1 MRESQMKK
9 IIAAAVATAFVA
21 PAFAADISITGDQAV
36 MYVNGDSST
45 TMVTNGDFNV
55 KASAET
61 ANGWSVSADLNIG
74 CGAGCG
80 SSSVTANNIYSEGGN
95 SLTIKGPMGTLDL
108 GDASGAV
115 DALDDTTDWGY
126 YATSGSGGNDASI
139 LWTLPS
145 FADGLTINVS
155 HTADSNSIDSA
166 TASDG
171 WSFKYSAEGA
181 TVGYGANEYQ
191 AGEEE
196 KIVIAS
202 YAAAGGKVA
211 YEQHTDT
218 TAAGVDT
225 DTTSLGVTY
234 TTGDITIAYEGQTIE
249 SAGSTSNDTTAIGI
263 HYSMGGGVTSF
274 VETLSDSKDATADAT
289 VVGIH
294 LAF

>member
-1 MRESQMKK
+1 MKK

-21 PAFAADISITGDQAV
+21 PAFAADVSLTGDQAV

-74 CGAGCG
+74 CGAGCADGSG
-80 SSSVTANNIYSEGGN
+80 SSIYAEGGN
-95 SLTIKGPMGTLDL
+95 SLTVSGPFGKVDL

-126 YATSGSGGNDASI
+126 YVTQGSGGNDASI

-145 FADGLTINVS
+145 FAEGLTVNVS
-155 HTADSNSIDSA
+155 HTADDNSIDSA

-171 WSFKYSAEGA
+171 WSFTYTNSGFLI
-181 TVGYGANEYQ
+181 GYGANEYE

-196 KIVIAS
+196 KIVKAT
-202 YAAAGGKVA
+202 YGMAGA
-211 YEQHTDT
+211 NILYEQHTDT
-218 TAAGVDT
+218 TAAGADT
-225 DTTSLGVTY
+225 DTTSLGLTY
-234 TTGDITIAYEGQTIE
+234 TTGDITLAYEGQKIE
-249 SAGSTSNDTTAIGI
+249 SAGSTSADTTAVGI

-274 VETLSDSKDATADAT
+274 VESLSDSEDPDADAT

>member
-1 MRESQMKK
+1 MKK

-21 PAFAADISITGDQAV
+21 PAFAADVSLTGDQAV

-55 KASAET
+55 KASSET

-74 CGAGCG
+74 CGAGCADG
-80 SSSVTANNIYSEGGN
+80 SGNNIYSEGGN
-95 SLTIKGPMGTLDL
+95 SLTISGPFGKMDL
-108 GDASGAV
+108 GDTSGAV

-126 YATSGSGGNDASI
+126 YVTQGSGGNDASI

-145 FADGLTINVS
+145 MVEGLTINVS
-155 HTADSNSIDSA
+155 HTADDNSIDSA

-171 WSFKYSAEGA
+171 WSFTYSNSGLL
-181 TVGYGANEYQ
+181 VGYGANEYE

-196 KIVIAS
+196 KIVKAT
-202 YAAAGGKVA
+202 YNVAGAKIM
-211 YEQHTDT
+211 YEVHTDT
-218 TAAGVDT
+218 TAPGVDT
-225 DTTSLGVTY
+225 DTTSMGLTY
-234 TTGDITIAYEGQTIE
+234 TTGDITLAYEGQKIE
-249 SAGSTSNDTTAIGI
+249 SEGTTDNDTTALGI
-263 HYSMGGGVTSF
+263 HYAMGGGVTSF
-274 VETLSDSKDATADAT
+274 VESLSDSEDSTADAT

>member
-1 MRESQMKK
+1 MKK

-21 PAFAADISITGDQAV
+21 PAFAADVSLTGDQAV

-45 TMVTNGDFNV
+45 TMITNGDFNV
-55 KASAET
+55 KASSET

-74 CGAGCG
+74 CGASCADG
-80 SSSVTANNIYSEGGN
+80 SGNNIYSEGGN
-95 SLTIKGPMGTLDL
+95 SLTVSGPFGKLDL
-108 GDASGAV
+108 GDTSGAV

-126 YATSGSGGNDASI
+126 YVTQGSGGNDASI

-145 FADGLTINVS
+145 FVEGLTVNVS
-155 HTADSNSIDSA
+155 HTADDNSIDSA

-171 WSFKYSAEGA
+171 WSFTYSNSGMLI
-181 TVGYGANEYQ
+181 GYGANEYE

-196 KIVIAS
+196 KIVKAT
-202 YAAAGGKVA
+202 YGMAGAKIM

-225 DTTSLGVTY
+225 DTTSVGLTY
-234 TTGDITIAYEGQTIE
+234 TTGDITLAYEGQKIE
-249 SAGSTSNDTTAIGI
+249 SAGTTDNDTTAVGI
-263 HYSMGGGVTSF
+263 HYAMGGGVTSF
-274 VETLSDSKDATADAT
+274 VESLSDSEDSTADAT

>member
-21 PAFAADISITGDQAV
+21 PAFAADVSLTGDQAV

-55 KASAET
+55 KASSET
-61 ANGWSVSADLNIG
+61 ANGWSIAADLNIG
-74 CGAGCG
+74 CGAGCAAG
-80 SSSVTANNIYSEGGN
+80 TGNTIYSEGGN
-95 SLTIKGPMGTLDL
+95 SLTVSGPFGKVDL

-126 YATSGSGGNDASI
+126 YATQGSSGNDASL

-145 FADGLTINVS
+145 FAEGLTVNVS
-155 HTADSNSIDSA
+155 HTADDNSIDSA

-171 WSFKYSAEGA
+171 WSFKYAAQGFA
-181 TVGYGANEYQ
+181 VGYGANEYE

-196 KIVIAS
+196 KIVNAS
-202 YAAAGGKVA
+202 YGMAGAKVA

-218 TAAGVDT
+218 TDAGVDT
-225 DTTSLGVTY
+225 DTTSIGLTY
-234 TTGDITIAYEGQTIE
+234 TTGDITIAYEGQKIE
-249 SAGSTSNDTTAIGI
+249 SEGTTENDTTALGI
-263 HYSMGGGVTSF
+263 HYSMGGGVTTF
-274 VETLSDSKDATADAT
+274 VESLSDSEDSTADAT

>member
-9 IIAAAVATAFVA
+9 IIAAAVATAYVV
-21 PAFAADISITGDQAV
+21 PAFAADVSLTGDQAV
-36 MYVNGDSST
+36 MYVNGDSESI
-45 TMVTNGDFNV
+45 MVTNGDFNV
-55 KASAET
+55 KASSET
-61 ANGWSVSADLNIG
+61 ANGWSISADLNIG
-74 CGAGCG
+74 CGAGCNV
-80 SSSVTANNIYSEGGN
+80 SSVTANNIYSEGGN

-126 YATSGSGGNDASI
+126 YVTQGSGGNDASM

-145 FADGLTINVS
+145 FADGLTVNIS
-155 HTADSNSIDSA
+155 HTADGNSIDSA

-181 TVGYGANEYQ
+181 TIGYGANEYQ

-202 YAAAGGKVA
+202 YGAAGAKIL

-225 DTTSLGVTY
+225 DTTSLGLTY
-234 TTGDITIAYEGQTIE
+234 TTGDITIAYEGQK
-249 SAGSTSNDTTAIGI
+249 N
-263 HYSMGGGVTSF
+263 
-274 VETLSDSKDATADAT
+274 
-289 VVGIH
+289 
-294 LAF
+294 

>member
-1 MRESQMKK
+1 MKK

-21 PAFAADISITGDQAV
+21 PAFAADVSLTGDQAV

-74 CGAGCG
+74 CGAACAAGTG
-80 SSSVTANNIYSEGGN
+80 NNIYSEGGN

-126 YATSGSGGNDASI
+126 YVTQGSSGNDASV

-145 FADGLTINVS
+145 MVAGLTVNVS
-155 HTADSNSIDSA
+155 HTADDNSIDSA

-171 WSFKYSAEGA
+171 WSFKYSAEGF
-181 TVGYGANEYQ
+181 TVGYGANEYE

-202 YAAAGGKVA
+202 YSVAGAKVM

-218 TAAGVDT
+218 TAAGADT
-225 DTTSLGVTY
+225 DTTSLGLTY
-234 TTGDITIAYEGQTIE
+234 TTGDITLAYEGQKIE
-249 SAGSTSNDTTAIGI
+249 SAGNTDNDTTAIGV

-274 VETLSDSKDATADAT
+274 VESLSDAEDSSADAT

>member
-1 MRESQMKK
+1 MKK

-21 PAFAADISITGDQAV
+21 PAFAADVSLTGDQAV
-36 MYVNGDSST
+36 MYVNGDSAT
-45 TMVTNGDFNV
+45 TMITNGDFNV

-74 CGAGCG
+74 CGANCADG
-80 SSSVTANNIYSEGGN
+80 SGSTIYSEGGN
-95 SLTIKGPMGTLDL
+95 SLTVSGPFGKVDL

-126 YATSGSGGNDASI
+126 YVTQGSGGNDASI

-145 FADGLTINVS
+145 FAEGLTVNVS
-155 HTADSNSIDSA
+155 HTADDNSIDSA

-171 WSFKYSAEGA
+171 WSFTYTNSGFL
-181 TVGYGANEYQ
+181 VGYGANEYE

-196 KIVIAS
+196 KIVKATYGMAGAS
-202 YAAAGGKVA
+202 IL

-218 TAAGVDT
+218 TAAGADT
-225 DTTSLGVTY
+225 DTTSLGLTY
-234 TTGDITIAYEGQTIE
+234 TTGDITLAYEGQKIE
-249 SAGSTSNDTTAIGI
+249 SAGTTENDTTAVGI

-274 VETLSDSKDATADAT
+274 VESLSDSEDSSADAT

>member
-1 MRESQMKK
+1 MKK

-45 TMVTNGDFNV
+45 TMITNGDFNV
-55 KASAET
+55 KASSET
-61 ANGWSVSADLNIG
+61 ANGWSISADLNVG
-74 CGAGCG
+74 CGANCADG
-80 SSSVTANNIYSEGGN
+80 SGSTIYSEGGN
-95 SLTIKGPMGTLDL
+95 SLTVSGPFGKVDL
-108 GDASGAV
+108 GDVSGAV
-115 DALDDTTDWGY
+115 DALDDITDWGY
-126 YATSGSGGNDASI
+126 YATSGSSGNDASI

-145 FADGLTINVS
+145 MVEGLTVNVS
-155 HTADSNSIDSA
+155 HTADDNSIDSA

-171 WSFKYSAEGA
+171 WSFKYSADGM
-181 TVGYGANEYQ
+181 TLGYGANEYE

-196 KIVIAS
+196 KIVNAS
-202 YAAAGGKVA
+202 YAAAGATVA
-211 YEQHTDT
+211 YEAHTDT

-225 DTTSLGVTY
+225 DTTSLGLTY
-234 TTGDITIAYEGQTIE
+234 TTGDITLAYEGQTIE
-249 SAGSTSNDTTAIGI
+249 SAGTTSADTSAVGI

-274 VETLSDSKDATADAT
+274 VESVSDSKDSTADAT

>member
-1 MRESQMKK
+1 MKK

-21 PAFAADISITGDQAV
+21 PAFAADVSLTGDQAV
-36 MYVNGDSST
+36 MYVNGDSAT
-45 TMVTNGDFNV
+45 TMITNGDFNV

-74 CGAGCG
+74 CGANCADG
-80 SSSVTANNIYSEGGN
+80 SGSTIYSEGGN
-95 SLTIKGPMGTLDL
+95 SLTVSGPFGKVDL

-126 YATSGSGGNDASI
+126 YVTQGSGGNDASI

-145 FADGLTINVS
+145 FAEGLTVNVS
-155 HTADSNSIDSA
+155 HTADDNSIDTA

-171 WSFKYSAEGA
+171 WSFTYKNSGFL
-181 TVGYGANEYQ
+181 VGYGANEYE

-196 KIVIAS
+196 KIVKATYGMAGAS
-202 YAAAGGKVA
+202 IL

-218 TAAGVDT
+218 TAAGADT
-225 DTTSLGVTY
+225 DTTSLGLTY
-234 TTGDITIAYEGQTIE
+234 TTGDITLAYEGQKIE
-249 SAGSTSNDTTAIGI
+249 SAGSTDNDTTAVGI

-274 VETLSDSKDATADAT
+274 VESLSDSEDPDADAT

>member
-1 MRESQMKK
+1 MKK

-21 PAFAADISITGDQAV
+21 PAFAADVSLTGDQAV

-45 TMVTNGDFNV
+45 TMITNGDFNV
-55 KASAET
+55 KASTET

-74 CGAGCG
+74 CGANCATG
-80 SSSVTANNIYSEGGN
+80 SGNNIYSEGGN

-126 YATSGSGGNDASI
+126 YATQGSSGNDASL

-145 FADGLTINVS
+145 MVAGLTVNVS
-155 HTADSNSIDSA
+155 HTADDNSIDSA

-171 WSFKYSAEGA
+171 WSFKYSAEGF
-181 TVGYGANEYQ
+181 TVGYGANEYE

-202 YAAAGGKVA
+202 YSVSGAKIA

-218 TAAGVDT
+218 TAAGADT
-225 DTTSLGVTY
+225 DTTSLGLTY
-234 TTGDITIAYEGQTIE
+234 TTGDITLAYEGQKIE
-249 SAGSTSNDTTAIGI
+249 SAGSTDNDTTAVGI

-274 VETLSDSKDATADAT
+274 VESLSDSEDSSADAT

>member
-1 MRESQMKK
+1 MKK
-9 IIAAAVATAFVA
+9 IIAAAVATAFVV
-21 PAFAADISITGDQAV
+21 PAFAADVSLTGDQAV
-36 MYVNGDSST
+36 MYVNGDSSSN
-45 TMVTNGDFNV
+45 MVTNGDFNV
-55 KASAET
+55 KASSET

-74 CGAGCG
+74 CGAACADGTG
-80 SSSVTANNIYSEGGN
+80 NNIYSEGGN

-126 YATSGSGGNDASI
+126 YVTQGSGGNDASI

-274 VETLSDSKDATADAT
+274 VETLSDSKDATSEAT
-289 VVGIH
+289 VVGIN

>member
-1 MRESQMKK
+1 MKK

-21 PAFAADISITGDQAV
+21 PAFAADVSLTGDQAV
-36 MYVNGDSST
+36 MYVNGDSAT
-45 TMVTNGDFNV
+45 TMITNGDFNV

-74 CGAGCG
+74 CGAACADG
-80 SSSVTANNIYSEGGN
+80 SGKYIYSEGGN
-95 SLTIKGPMGTLDL
+95 SLTISGPFGKVDL

-126 YATSGSGGNDASI
+126 YVTQGSSGNDASV

-145 FADGLTINVS
+145 FAEGLTVNVS
-155 HTADSNSIDSA
+155 HTADDNSIDSA

-171 WSFKYSAEGA
+171 WSFTYSNSGFL
-181 TVGYGANEYQ
+181 VGYGANEYE

-196 KIVIAS
+196 KIVKATYGMAGAS
-202 YAAAGGKVA
+202 IL

-218 TAAGVDT
+218 T
-225 DTTSLGVTY
+225 SLGLTY
-234 TTGDITIAYEGQTIE
+234 TTGDITLAYEGQKIE
-249 SAGSTSNDTTAIGI
+249 SAGSTDNDTTAVGI

-274 VETLSDSKDATADAT
+274 VESLSDSEDSSADAT

>member
-1 MRESQMKK
+1 MKK

-21 PAFAADISITGDQAV
+21 PAFAADVSLTGDQAV
-36 MYVNGDSST
+36 MYVNGDSAT
-45 TMVTNGDFNV
+45 TMITNGDFNV

-74 CGAGCG
+74 CGANCADG
-80 SSSVTANNIYSEGGN
+80 SGNNIFSEGGN
-95 SLTIKGPMGTLDL
+95 SLTVSGPFGKLDL

-126 YATSGSGGNDASI
+126 YATQGSGGNDASI

-145 FADGLTINVS
+145 LTEGLTVNVS
-155 HTADSNSIDSA
+155 HTADDNSIDSA
-166 TASDG
+166 TSSDG
-171 WSFKYSAEGA
+171 WSFTYKNSGFL
-181 TVGYGANEYQ
+181 VGYGANEYE

-196 KIVIAS
+196 KIVKAT
-202 YAAAGGKVA
+202 YGMAGA
-211 YEQHTDT
+211 TIMYEQHTDT
-218 TAAGVDT
+218 TDAGVDT
-225 DTTSLGVTY
+225 DTTSLGLTY
-234 TTGDITIAYEGQTIE
+234 STGDVTLAYEGQKIE
-249 SAGSTSNDTTAIGI
+249 SEGDTEHDTTAIGI

-274 VETLSDSKDATADAT
+274 VESLSDSEDSSADAT

>member
-1 MRESQMKK
+1 MKK

-21 PAFAADISITGDQAV
+21 PAFAADVSLTGDQAV

-45 TMVTNGDFNV
+45 TMITNGDFNV

-74 CGAGCG
+74 CGANCADG
-80 SSSVTANNIYSEGGN
+80 SGSTIYSEGGN
-95 SLTIKGPMGTLDL
+95 SLTVSGPFGKVDL

-126 YATSGSGGNDASI
+126 YVTQGSGGNDASV

-145 FADGLTINVS
+145 FAEGLTVNVS
-155 HTADSNSIDSA
+155 HTADDNSIDSA

-171 WSFKYSAEGA
+171 WSFTYANSGFLL
-181 TVGYGANEYQ
+181 GYGANEYE

-196 KIVIAS
+196 KIVKATYGMAGAS
-202 YAAAGGKVA
+202 IL

-225 DTTSLGVTY
+225 DTTSLGLTY
-234 TTGDITIAYEGQTIE
+234 TTGDITLAYEGQKIE
-249 SAGSTSNDTTAIGI
+249 SAGSTDNDTTAVGI

-274 VETLSDSKDATADAT
+274 VESLSDSEDSSADAT

>member
-1 MRESQMKK
+1 MKK

-21 PAFAADISITGDQAV
+21 PAFAADVSLTGDQAV

-45 TMVTNGDFNV
+45 IMVTNGDFNV

-74 CGAGCG
+74 CGAGCADN
-80 SSSVTANNIYSEGGN
+80 SANNIYSEGGN
-95 SLTIKGPMGTLDL
+95 SLTVSGPFGKVDL

-126 YATSGSGGNDASI
+126 YVTQGSGGNDASV

-145 FADGLTINVS
+145 FAEGLTVNVS
-155 HTADSNSIDSA
+155 HTADDNSIDSA

-171 WSFKYSAEGA
+171 WSFTYKNSGFL
-181 TVGYGANEYQ
+181 VGYGANEYE

-196 KIVIAS
+196 KIVKAT
-202 YAAAGGKVA
+202 YGMAGA
-211 YEQHTDT
+211 NILYEQHTDT

-225 DTTSLGVTY
+225 DTTSLGLTY
-234 TTGDITIAYEGQTIE
+234 TTGDITLAYEGQKIE
-249 SAGSTSNDTTAIGI
+249 SAGSTDNDTTAVGI

-274 VETLSDSKDATADAT
+274 VESLSDSEDPDADAT

>member
-1 MRESQMKK
+1 MKK

-21 PAFAADISITGDQAV
+21 PAFAADVSLTGDQAV
-36 MYVNGDSST
+36 MYVNGDSAT
-45 TMVTNGDFNV
+45 TMITNGDFNV

-74 CGAGCG
+74 CGANCADG
-80 SSSVTANNIYSEGGN
+80 SGSTIYSEGGN
-95 SLTIKGPMGTLDL
+95 SLTVSGPFGKVDL

-126 YATSGSGGNDASI
+126 YVTQGSGGNDASV

-145 FADGLTINVS
+145 FAEGLTVNVS
-155 HTADSNSIDSA
+155 HTADDNSIDSA

-171 WSFKYSAEGA
+171 WSFTYKNSGFL
-181 TVGYGANEYQ
+181 VGYGANEYE

-196 KIVIAS
+196 KIVKATYGMAGAS
-202 YAAAGGKVA
+202 IL

-225 DTTSLGVTY
+225 DTTSLGLTY
-234 TTGDITIAYEGQTIE
+234 TTGDITLAYEGQKIE
-249 SAGSTSNDTTAIGI
+249 SEGDTDADTTAVGI

-274 VETLSDSKDATADAT
+274 VESLSDSEDPDADAT

>member
-1 MRESQMKK
+1 MKK

-21 PAFAADISITGDQAV
+21 PAFAADVSLTGDQAV

-45 TMVTNGDFNV
+45 TMITNGDFNV

-74 CGAGCG
+74 CGAGCADG
-80 SSSVTANNIYSEGGN
+80 SGSTIYSEGGN
-95 SLTIKGPMGTLDL
+95 SLTVSGPFGKVDL

-126 YATSGSGGNDASI
+126 YVTQGSGGNDASI

-145 FADGLTINVS
+145 FAEGLTVNVS
-155 HTADSNSIDSA
+155 HTADDNSIDSA

-171 WSFKYSAEGA
+171 WSFTYKNSGFL
-181 TVGYGANEYQ
+181 VGYGANEYE

-196 KIVIAS
+196 KIVKATYGMAGAS
-202 YAAAGGKVA
+202 IL

-218 TAAGVDT
+218 TAAGADT
-225 DTTSLGVTY
+225 DTTSLGLTY
-234 TTGDITIAYEGQTIE
+234 TTGDITLAYEGQKIE
-249 SAGSTSNDTTAIGI
+249 SAGSTDNDTTAVGI

-274 VETLSDSKDATADAT
+274 VESLSDSEDSSADAT

>member
-1 MRESQMKK
+1 MKK

-21 PAFAADISITGDQAV
+21 PAFAADVSLTGDQAV
-36 MYVNGDSST
+36 MYVNGDSAT
-45 TMVTNGDFNV
+45 TMITNGDFNV

-74 CGAGCG
+74 CGANCADG
-80 SSSVTANNIYSEGGN
+80 SGSTIYSEGGN
-95 SLTIKGPMGTLDL
+95 SLTVSGPFGKVDL

-126 YATSGSGGNDASI
+126 YVTQGSGGNDASV

-145 FADGLTINVS
+145 FAEGLTVNVS
-155 HTADSNSIDSA
+155 HTADDNSIDSA

-171 WSFKYSAEGA
+171 WSFTYKNSGFL
-181 TVGYGANEYQ
+181 VGYGANEYE

-196 KIVIAS
+196 KIVKAT
-202 YAAAGGKVA
+202 YGVAGA
-211 YEQHTDT
+211 NILYEQHTDT
-218 TAAGVDT
+218 TDAGVDT
-225 DTTSLGVTY
+225 DTTSLGLTY
-234 TTGDITIAYEGQTIE
+234 TTGDITLAYEGQKIE
-249 SAGSTSNDTTAIGI
+249 SAGSTDNDTTAVGI

-274 VETLSDSKDATADAT
+274 VESLSDSEDPDADAT

>member
-1 MRESQMKK
+1 MREYQMKN

-21 PAFAADISITGDQAV
+21 PAFAADVSLTGDQAV

-45 TMVTNGDFNV
+45 TMITNGDFNV

-74 CGAGCG
+74 CGASCADG
-80 SSSVTANNIYSEGGN
+80 SGNNIYSEGGN
-95 SLTIKGPMGTLDL
+95 SLTVKGPFGSLDL

-145 FADGLTINVS
+145 MMEGLTVNVS
-155 HTADSNSIDSA
+155 HTADDNSIDSA

-171 WSFKYSAEGA
+171 WSFKYSIDGM
-181 TVGYGANEYQ
+181 TLGYGANEYE

-202 YAAAGGKVA
+202 YGMAGAKIS
-211 YEQHTDT
+211 YEAHTDT

-225 DTTSLGVTY
+225 DTTSLGLTY
-234 TTGDITIAYEGQTIE
+234 NTGDITIAYEGQTVE
-249 SAGSTSNDTTAIGI
+249 SAGSTSADTTAVGI

-274 VETLSDSKDATADAT
+274 VESKSDSKDSSADAT